1 MRRNKIESPL
11 KTERKQEKLANY
23 QIQDQYTDMN
33 SCNPKQELEVLS
45 KNNKK
50 LEMLKSNLKNG
61 KSYVTISFQF

>member
-1 MRRNKIESPL
+1 
-11 KTERKQEKLANY
+11 
-23 QIQDQYTDMN
+23 MN